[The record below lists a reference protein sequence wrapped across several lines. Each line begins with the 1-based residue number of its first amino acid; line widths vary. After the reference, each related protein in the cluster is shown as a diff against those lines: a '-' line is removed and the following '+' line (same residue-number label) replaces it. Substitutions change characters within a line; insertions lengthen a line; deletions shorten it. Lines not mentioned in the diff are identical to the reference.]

1 MKDLWKDDKIQF
13 ARFIS
18 EAEAIGLFTH
28 KAYEELGREMD
39 LAPYSIS
46 KLIDRAQ
53 AVFEDSKKHMVRYCK
68 RCGTPIKK
76 NGHCKDLTC
85 PYSSRKQTATFTED

>member
-1 MKDLWKDDKIQF
+1 MKDLWNNDNVQF
-13 ARFIS
+13 ARLIS
-18 EAEAIGLFTH
+18 EAEAIGLFTR

-39 LAPYSIS
+39 LKPDNIS

-53 AVFEDSKKHMVRYCK
+53 AVFEDSKKRLTHYCK
-68 RCGTPIKK
+68 RCGSPIKK

-85 PYSSRKQTATFTED
+85 PYSDRKQNATFTEG